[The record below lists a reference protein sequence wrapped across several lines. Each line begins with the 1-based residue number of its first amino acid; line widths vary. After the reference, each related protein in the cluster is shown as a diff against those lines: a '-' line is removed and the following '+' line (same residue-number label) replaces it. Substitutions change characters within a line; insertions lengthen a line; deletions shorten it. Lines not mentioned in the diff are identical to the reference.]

1 MDIYKD
7 IASRTNGEIYIGV
20 VGPVR
25 TGKSTFIKRFMDL
38 CVLPYM
44 EDGHLKERTI
54 DELPQ
59 SSQGKTIMTTEPK
72 FIPQNGVDIRM
83 DGSTDVKVRL
93 VDCVGFV
100 VEGANGHMEDGQQRM
115 VRTPWFTEEIPFEEA
130 AQIGTL
136 KVIKEHATIG
146 VVVTTDG
153 SFGEIGRSNYIGAE
167 ERTIAEMEE
176 TGKPYVIILNCER
189 PYSVETQELRDEM
202 EQKYGRPVLALN
214 CKQMQKGDILKILE
228 SVLLEFPVSSV
239 EFYIPKW
246 TEMLENEHPV
256 KHALIQFAAEWMQN
270 ITKMRDLY
278 ETDHLKG
285 AQSESIRNERI
296 WTQGIREENVRN
308 EGIWEESVQ
317 NEGIRRENTRME
329 ELWNRQN
336 TGTSPS
342 FGVSEDAG
350 IMLKNTSLH
359 EMGNL
364 NSICKPFIQKIHTAD
379 GTVEMRIDVD
389 DHLYYEYLSDIAGT
403 SITSQYQ
410 LISMIRELSEKKQ
423 AYEKVEDA
431 MNSVSARGYGVVAPE
446 LSDIAMEEPELIN
459 HAGKFGVKIR
469 ANSPSIHMIRAN
481 IETEIAPIVG
491 NKEQAEDLIT
501 YIKEGELSANGVWS
515 TNIFGKSLG
524 EMMEDGIRDKIEKMD
539 DDCQT
544 QLQNTMQKIVNDNN
558 GGLVCIII

>member
-1 MDIYKD
+1 MGGVCIVDIYKD

-72 FIPQNGVDIRM
+72 FIPQNGVEIRM
-83 DGSTDVKVRL
+83 DGATDVKVRL

-100 VEGANGHMEDGQQRM
+100 VDGANGHMENGQQRM
-115 VRTPWFTEEIPFEEA
+115 VKTPWFADEIPFEDA

-153 SFGEIGRSNYIGAE
+153 SFGEIDRGNYVVAE
-167 ERTIAEMEE
+167 ERTVHEMEE

-202 EQKYGRPVLALN
+202 EAKYGRPVLALN
-214 CKQMQKGDILKILE
+214 CKQMQKSDIVKLLE
-228 SVLLEFPVSSV
+228 SVLLEFPISMIK
-239 EFYIPKW
+239 FYIPKW
-246 TEMLENEHPV
+246 AEMLENEHPV
-256 KHALIQFAAEWMQN
+256 KAELIHFASEWMQN
-270 ITKMRDLY
+270 MSKMRDLY
-278 ETDHLKG
+278 EDDQNSTFMTDE
-285 AQSESIRNERI
+285 AC
-296 WTQGIREENVRN
+296 
-308 EGIWEESVQ
+308 
-317 NEGIRRENTRME
+317 
-329 ELWNRQN
+329 
-336 TGTSPS
+336 
-342 FGVSEDAG
+342 
-350 IMLKNTSLH
+350 
-359 EMGNL
+359 
-364 NSICKPFIQKIHTAD
+364 ICKPYIHKIHTSD
-379 GTVEMRIDVD
+379 GTVELRMEVD
-389 DHLYYEYLSDIAGT
+389 EKHYYAYLSDITGNQ
-403 SITSQYQ
+403 ITSQYQ
-410 LISMIRELSEKKQ
+410 LIGMLRELTDKKQ
-423 AYEKVEDA
+423 SYEMVEDA
-431 MNSVSARGYGVVAPE
+431 MESVVARGYGVVAPK
-446 LSDIAMEEPELIN
+446 LSDIVMEEPELIN
-459 HAGKFGVKIR
+459 HAGKYGVKIR

-501 YIKEGELSANGVWS
+501 YIKEGELSADGVWA

-524 EMMEDGIRDKIEKMD
+524 EMMEDGIHDKIKKMD
-539 DDCQT
+539 DECQT

>member
-153 SFGEIGRSNYIGAE
+153 SFGEISRSNYIDAE
-167 ERTIAEMEE
+167 ERTIHEMEE

-189 PYSVETQELRDEM
+189 PYSVETQELRGEM

-214 CKQMQKGDILKILE
+214 CKQMQKSDIVKLLE
-228 SVLLEFPVSSV
+228 SVLLEFPVSVV

-246 TEMLENEHPV
+246 TEMLDNEHPV
-256 KHALIQFAAEWMQN
+256 KQELIRFASEWMQKV
-270 ITKMRDLY
+270 IKMRDLY
-278 ETDHLKG
+278 QEDTMDDYG
-285 AQSESIRNERI
+285 
-296 WTQGIREENVRN
+296 T
-308 EGIWEESVQ
+308 VQ
-317 NEGIRRENTRME
+317 D
-329 ELWNRQN
+329 
-336 TGTSPS
+336 S
-342 FGVSEDAG
+342 G
-350 IMLKNTSLH
+350 IMNRVHDSDFA
-359 EMGNL
+359 
-364 NSICKPFIQKIHTAD
+364 SDFCKPYIQKIHTAD
-379 GTVEMRIDVD
+379 GTVELRMEVD
-389 DHLYYEYLSDIAGT
+389 DNYYYEYLSDITGM

-410 LISMIRELSEKKQ
+410 LISMIRDLAEKKQ
-423 AYEKVEDA
+423 EYEKVEDA
-431 MNSVSARGYGVVAPE
+431 MNSVGARGYGVVAPE
-446 LSDIAMEEPELIN
+446 LTDIAMEEPELIN
-459 HAGKFGVKIR
+459 HAGKYGVKIR

-491 NKEQAEDLIT
+491 NKEQAEDLIA
-501 YIKEGELSANGVWS
+501 YIKDGELSAEGVWS

-539 DDCQT
+539 DECQT

>member
-44 EDGHLKERTI
+44 EDGPLRERTI

-83 DGSTDVKVRL
+83 DGNTDVKVRL

-100 VEGANGHMEDGQQRM
+100 VDGANGHMEDGQQRM
-115 VRTPWFTEEIPFEEA
+115 VKTPWFAEEIPFEDA

-153 SFGEIGRSNYIGAE
+153 SFGEIDRNNYIDAE
-167 ERTIAEMEE
+167 QRTIREMEE

-202 EQKYGRPVLALN
+202 EETYGRPVLALN
-214 CKQMQKGDILKILE
+214 CKQMQKGDIVKLLE
-228 SVLLEFPVSSV
+228 SVLLEFPISAV

-246 TEMLENEHPV
+246 TEMLDNEHPV
-256 KHALIQFAAEWMQN
+256 KAELIQMASAWMQN
-270 ITKMRDLY
+270 VTKMRDLY
-278 ETDHLKG
+278 EDAVTRD
-285 AQSESIRNERI
+285 A
-296 WTQGIREENVRN
+296 NVRN
-308 EGIWEESVQ
+308 YNGESQ
-317 NEGIRRENTRME
+317 GGNTPSS
-329 ELWNRQN
+329 ELFE
-336 TGTSPS
+336 S
-342 FGVSEDAG
+342 A
-350 IMLKNTSLH
+350 
-359 EMGNL
+359 
-364 NSICKPFIQKIHTAD
+364 ICKPFIQRIHTSD
-379 GTVEMRIDVD
+379 GTVELRMDVD
-389 DHLYYEYLSDIAGT
+389 DVYYYEYLSDVAGVP
-403 SITSQYQ
+403 INSQYQ
-410 LISMIRELSEKKQ
+410 LISMIQELSEKKH

-431 MNSVSARGYGVVAPE
+431 MDSVDARGYGVVSPE
-446 LSDIAMEEPELIN
+446 LSDIVMEEPELIT
-459 HAGKFGVKIR
+459 HAGKYGVKIR
-469 ANSPSIHMIRAN
+469 ANSPSVHMIRAN

-501 YIKEGELSANGVWS
+501 YIKDSEHSVDGVWS
-515 TNIFGKSLG
+515 TNIFGKTLG

-539 DDCQT
+539 DECQT

>member
-7 IASRTNGEIYIGV
+7 IASRTGGEIYIGV

-38 CVLPYM
+38 FVLPYM
-44 EDGHLKERTI
+44 EDGPLKERTI

-72 FIPQNGVDIRM
+72 FIPQNGVKICM
-83 DGSTDVKVRL
+83 DDSTDVKVRL

-100 VEGANGHMEDGQQRM
+100 VDGANGHMEGEQQRM
-115 VRTPWFTEEIPFEEA
+115 VRTPWFAEEIPFEEA

-153 SFGEIGRSNYIGAE
+153 SFGEIDRRNYIDAE

-176 TGKPYVIILNCER
+176 TGKPYIILLNSER
-189 PYSVETQELRDEM
+189 PYSGETEELRTSLE
-202 EQKYGRPVLALN
+202 EKYGRPVIAVN
-214 CKQMQKGDILKILE
+214 CKQMQKSDIVRILE
-228 SVLLEFPVSSV
+228 SVLLEFPVTTV

-246 TEMLENEHPV
+246 TEMLDNEHPV
-256 KHALIQFAAEWMQN
+256 KKELIAYGMNWLEK

-278 ETDHLKG
+278 NEDGEATTIKD
-285 AQSESIRNERI
+285 SEM
-296 WTQGIREENVRN
+296 T
-308 EGIWEESVQ
+308 
-317 NEGIRRENTRME
+317 
-329 ELWNRQN
+329 
-336 TGTSPS
+336 
-342 FGVSEDAG
+342 
-350 IMLKNTSLH
+350 
-359 EMGNL
+359 
-364 NSICKPFIQKIHTAD
+364 ICHPFIRKIRTAD
-379 GTVEMRIDVD
+379 GTVELRMDVD
-389 DHLYYEYLSDIAGT
+389 DAYYYDYLSDIAGQPI
-403 SITSQYQ
+403 SSEYQ
-410 LISMIRELSEKKQ
+410 LIHMISELAEKKQ
-423 AYEKVEDA
+423 QYEKVEDA
-431 MNSVSARGYGVVAPE
+431 MESVHARGYGVVAPA
-446 LSDIAMEEPELIN
+446 LSDIVMEEPELIT
-459 HAGKFGVKIR
+459 HAGKYGVKIR

-501 YIKEGELSANGVWS
+501 YIKDGQYSADGVWG

-524 EMMEDGIRDKIEKMD
+524 DMMEDGIRDKISKMD
-539 DDCQT
+539 DECQT